1 MLFPFAVIIS
11 CVLKMGRLK
20 YLLGSFPV
28 ILKYLTAI
36 FKYLTTG
43 PGFNLTCIQY
53 QVYIPNT
60 GLEKYSN
67 FNEIYKSVYERSA

>member
-1 MLFPFAVIIS
+1 MLFSFAVIIS

-20 YLLGSFPV
+20 YLLGSLPA
-28 ILKYLTAI
+28 IL
-36 FKYLTTG
+36 KYLTTG
-43 PGFNLTCIQY
+43 PGFNLMCIQY

-67 FNEIYKSVYERSA
+67 FNEIYKRVYGRSA